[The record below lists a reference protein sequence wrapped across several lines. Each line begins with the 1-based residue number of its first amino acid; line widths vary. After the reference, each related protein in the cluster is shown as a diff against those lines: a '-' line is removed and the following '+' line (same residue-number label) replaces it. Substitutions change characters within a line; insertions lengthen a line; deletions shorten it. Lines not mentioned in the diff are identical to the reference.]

1 MKELY
6 FRFEILKR
14 ENEVYCFNIVK
25 ENISCMGDNF
35 IGNFY
40 KYIKEFSLE
49 RFNKKIEDLAIGGLV
64 EGEEDSTSAE
74 TFVFNKPIFKKII
87 KNKEDDKLA
96 SFAINKFSKDL
107 NDIYQNNFENKEILE
122 IKVCYDEQQKEFKF
136 SKEIISLF
144 DKDINNF
151 YVLYSYIISLLQDIC
166 TNEFVMHVS
175 LFILDTNMNKY
186 SIFNAFTYIIDFA
199 LSRIDSKLK
208 IEYLDYLTK
217 IYEELFNL
225 VFYKPVEKGHEH
237 NYILYQ
243 SNIEKIT
250 I

>member
-1 MKELY
+1 MKELN

-64 EGEEDSTSAE
+64 EGEEDSTFSE
-74 TFVFNKPIFKKII
+74 TFVFDKPIFKKII

-166 TNEFVMHVS
+166 ANEFVMHVS

-186 SIFNAFTYIIDFA
+186 SIFNAFTYIVDFA

-217 IYEELFNL
+217 RYEELFNL

-237 NYILYQ
+237 NHILYQ